1 MPQECLSKNGVIVPE
16 FDWVNARHAL
26 AGFGGDPVTLH
37 IDKTGLPYYDT
48 LRLYGA
54 IDIYLG
60 VREDVSILDLGD
72 RWKVCGH
79 TRPDRVRG
87 RDTNAFNAVRPGT
100 KKTSVRDE
108 FCEKLRAAII
118 LGIRIPRTEDP
129 EEKVPTDDRSFA
141 LDPVLQAGIRG
152 LQAAEYDSMNS
163 SESKYTAKIPLSD
176 AVIAYAGLKRTE
188 RRGDMQFLPVF
199 EGRIDLGKIVSPM
212 GTSRAIPNPLCA
224 QVLMLLS
231 LKTALWSEGY
241 SRCLSA
247 VVYSKKKS
255 RDFNYSGIIRI
266 DSTAIGKIDDGVF
279 CDLLY
284 RVFGRMLGKCWK
296 NKKATP
302 MAPHT
307 FAVAEWLMQPVP
319 RTLGPM
325 ITAQEFLLR
334 TESLTFL
341 LVRDNV
347 RKVFEMT
354 YSERKIDYDAVRRLA
369 KATSSAIYKLG
380 PADGEKKRKHWYNA
394 VVVLRNAPNKEAFR
408 HRVLTLIEQSR
419 ASDDWVGTVWKDE
432 AFDPVGLLESMGDDR
447 PSFEM
452 FRDCFRMYLIQESAP
467 KRRPD
472 VEVDSAGVNSAEDAE
487 DEDGTEEQE
496 S

>member
-1 MPQECLSKNGVIVPE
+1 MPRECLSKNGVIVPE
-16 FDWVNARHAL
+16 FDWVNARHVL
-26 AGFGGDPVTLH
+26 AGFGGDPITLH
-37 IDKTGLPYYDT
+37 VYKSGLPFYDT

-54 IDIYLG
+54 IDLYVG
-60 VREDVSILDLGD
+60 TREDVSICDFGE
-72 RWKVCGH
+72 RWTVYG
-79 TRPDRVRG
+79 RVRG
-87 RDTNAFNAVRPGT
+87 ERTYGRDLAAFSAVRSL
-100 KKTSVRDE
+100 KKPLASE
-108 FCEKLRAAII
+108 FCASMKDALIS
-118 LGIRIPRTEDP
+118 GNRIPSVKDP
-129 EEKVPTDDRSFA
+129 KQEVPPD
-141 LDPVLQAGIRG
+141 LDPVLQSGIRG
-152 LQAAEYDSMNS
+152 VSAAEYDSMNS
-163 SESKYTAKIPLSD
+163 SSNPRCKATVPLSE
-176 AVIAYAGLKRTE
+176 ALVAYSGRVRTE
-188 RRGDMQFLPVF
+188 TIGEITFLPIF
-199 EGRIDLGKIVSPM
+199 EGQIDLGKIVSPL
-212 GTSRAIPNPLCA
+212 RAWLSVPNPLCA
-224 QVLMLLS
+224 QVLILLS
-231 LKTALWSEGY
+231 LKTAVWSEGY
-241 SRCLSA
+241 EKRFSG
-247 VVYSKKKS
+247 VTYSKKTQKTS
-255 RDFNYSGIIRI
+255 FNYSGIIRI

-279 CDLLY
+279 CGLLY
-284 RVFGRMLGKCWK
+284 RVFRQMLSKSWK
-296 NKKATP
+296 TKKATP

-341 LVRDNV
+341 LVPDNV

-369 KATSSAIYKLG
+369 KATSSAIYQLG

-419 ASDDWVGTVWKDE
+419 AADDWVGTAWKDE
-432 AFDPVGLLESMGDDR
+432 AFDPVALVESMGDDR

-472 VEVDSAGVNSAEDAE
+472 AEVDSVDVDEAEDAKGE
-487 DEDGTEEQE
+487 VGEEEHE